1 MYRKRFG
8 LTGHPLPKNA
18 QGKTFYD
25 DSPPY
30 RRLERAFRQLVDEPG
45 VGLITGEPGVGKTA
59 ALRNLCATLPK
70 PDNLVLY
77 LCDTAVS
84 PLDLY
89 RTLAQELGVAP
100 SHRRGQLWTDIKK
113 VLVHL
118 VDERHTQP
126 LLVLD
131 EAQHLSDKF
140 LLDLS
145 GFLNFAFDS
154 RELLTLWLV
163 GLPALGRTP
172 LAMSALDRATSART
186 PAVGMVHH
194 SDRGSV
200 YASGDYGDALEKL
213 GAVKSMSRKGD
224 CWDNAVAEPALWCL
238 NGLGRRLG
246 FEEEVEAK
254 SCSRGLTRTARG
266 LPSWGQ
272 QVCRAHPPPTLPLC
286 YTRSRRQILWEVS
299 SLSAPP

>member
-18 QGKTFYD
+18 QGKTFYE
-25 DSPPY
+25 DSPAY

-70 PDNLVLY
+70 PDHLVLY

-113 VLVHL
+113 VLVHM

-126 LLVLD
+126 VLVLD
-131 EAQHLSDKF
+131 EGAAPERQ
-140 LLDLS
+140 
-145 GFLNFAFDS
+145 
-154 RELLTLWLV
+154 V
-163 GLPALGRTP
+163 
-172 LAMSALDRATSART
+172 SAR
-186 PAVGMVHH
+186 PVRLPQLRLRQPRAAH
-194 SDRGSV
+194 
-200 YASGDYGDALEKL
+200 
-213 GAVKSMSRKGD
+213 
-224 CWDNAVAEPALWCL
+224 AVA
-238 NGLGRRLG
+238 GG
-246 FEEEVEAK
+246 V
-254 SCSRGLTRTARG
+254 AR
-266 LPSWGQ
+266 P
-272 QVCRAHPPPTLPLC
+272 RAHARAAT
-286 YTRSRRQILWEVS
+286 TRSARHAHPDPRAHRAL
-299 SLSAPP
+299 LRP

>member
-25 DSPPY
+25 ASPAY

-45 VGLITGEPGVGKTA
+45 VGLLTGEPGVGKTA
-59 ALRNLCATLPK
+59 ALRNLCGSLPK
-70 PDNLVLY
+70 PDHLVLY

-113 VLVHL
+113 VLVHM

-126 LLVLD
+126 VLVLD

-163 GLPALGRTP
+163 GLPALARTLAQQQHAP
-172 LAMSALDRATSART
+172 LAMRIQTHVHIEPWSDRDGFAAAIHAGLEAVGARQKLLSDPAMELLFRHSRGYLRVASKLLRAALRLAHERTQDFVDEHVLAAAVDDALGPALTAVATISAR
-186 PAVGMVHH
+186 
-194 SDRGSV
+194 
-200 YASGDYGDALEKL
+200 
-213 GAVKSMSRKGD
+213 SMK
-224 CWDNAVAEPALWCL
+224 
-238 NGLGRRLG
+238 
-246 FEEEVEAK
+246 
-254 SCSRGLTRTARG
+254 T
-266 LPSWGQ
+266 
-272 QVCRAHPPPTLPLC
+272 
-286 YTRSRRQILWEVS
+286 
-299 SLSAPP
+299 